1 MLLFSPAKLNLFFR
15 VLRKREDGYHDISSL
30 FQAISLG
37 DTLSLSIDT
46 QDSFTC
52 SNPELPLDSSNLVIK
67 ALHLFRKK
75 TSIPFSVRIH
85 LDKQIPMEA
94 GLGGGSSNAAT
105 TLWGLNKLLG
115 NPATEKELA
124 VWGSELGSDVP
135 FFFSTGTAFC
145 QGRGEIV
152 ESTTLIEP
160 FSAYLAKPHFGLST
174 PKVYG
179 AIHYSE
185 LSSTDDL
192 YKNDL
197 EKPAFRLKPELAQFK
212 QSLLRMG
219 FSHVCMTG
227 SGTCFFC
234 LGTPSA
240 SIFPLIKTFGI
251 SRSLNSWY

>member
-1 MLLFSPAKLNLFFR
+1 M
-15 VLRKREDGYHDISSL
+15 
-30 FQAISLG
+30 
-37 DTLSLSIDT
+37 
-46 QDSFTC
+46 
-52 SNPELPLDSSNLVIK
+52 
-67 ALHLFRKK
+67 
-75 TSIPFSVRIH
+75 
-85 LDKQIPMEA
+85 
-94 GLGGGSSNAAT
+94 
-105 TLWGLNKLLG
+105 
-115 NPATEKELA
+115 
-124 VWGSELGSDVP
+124 WGSELGSDVP

-160 FSAYLAKPHFGLST
+160 FSAYLAKPNFGLST
-174 PKVYG
+174 PIVYG

-212 QSLLRMG
+212 QSLLGMG

>member
-94 GLGGGSSNAAT
+94 GLGEEVVM
-105 TLWGLNKLLG
+105 LQLL
-115 NPATEKELA
+115 
-124 VWGSELGSDVP
+124 
-135 FFFSTGTAFC
+135 
-145 QGRGEIV
+145 
-152 ESTTLIEP
+152 
-160 FSAYLAKPHFGLST
+160 FG
-174 PKVYG
+174 V
-179 AIHYSE
+179 
-185 LSSTDDL
+185 
-192 YKNDL
+192 
-197 EKPAFRLKPELAQFK
+197 
-212 QSLLRMG
+212 
-219 FSHVCMTG
+219 
-227 SGTCFFC
+227 
-234 LGTPSA
+234 
-240 SIFPLIKTFGI
+240 
-251 SRSLNSWY
+251 